1 MGNYLTLVEKH
12 IIRESSL
19 QYKELDH
26 LCFLSKNL
34 YNSTLYSIRQH
45 YFSTKKYLDYYKVN
59 KEFTIENQIDYR
71 ALPAKVSKHTQMKV
85 DRNFKSFFSL
95 LKQKNQGSYT
105 KPVNLPKYLDKTKG
119 RQVVFYEKGAL
130 SLKTEGYIKLSKTNI
145 IIKTKLVKDSIQF
158 VRVVPKGNHIVI
170 EVGYRKET
178 DEYIANSRYASIDLG
193 LNNLMTVGSNCMPP
207 FIINGRP
214 LKSMNQYYNKELS
227 IKKAEL
233 IKNEGK
239 YTSKKIQSLHLKRNN
254 KVNDYIH
261 KATTVLV
268 NQLVSNQISNLVIG
282 YNKGWKQD
290 INIGTRNNQNF
301 IQIPFYKVISQLEY
315 KCNLVG
321 IKVSLQEESY
331 TSKCS
336 FLDNEEVKKHGKYKG
351 TRTKRGLYVSSLGKE
366 INADIN
372 GAMNILKKYLER
384 KEVWNLALVKDCIE
398 VCSTPN
404 VGKLRIPM

>member
-1 MGNYLTLVEKH
+1 MGNYVTLVEKH

-19 QYKELDH
+19 QYKELDL

-34 YNSTLYSIRQH
+34 YNSTLYAIRQH
-45 YFSTKKYLDYYKVN
+45 YFTANKYLDYYKVN
-59 KEFTIENQIDYR
+59 KQFTIENQNDYR
-71 ALPAKVSKHTQMKV
+71 ALPAKVSKHTQMEV

-95 LKQKNQGSYT
+95 LKKKNQGTYN
-105 KPVNLPKYLDKTKG
+105 KPVNLPKYLDKIKG
-119 RQVVFYEKGAL
+119 RQVVFYEKGSL
-130 SLKTEGYIKLSKTNI
+130 SLKNEGFIKLSKTNI
-145 IIKTKLVKDSIQF
+145 IIKTKVVKDSIQF
-158 VRVVPKGNHIVI
+158 VRLVPKGNHIVI

-178 DEYIANSRYASIDLG
+178 EDYKDNNRYASIDLG

-214 LKSMNQYYNKELS
+214 LKSMNQYYNKELAR
-227 IKKAEL
+227 KKAEL
-233 IKNEGK
+233 IKTEGK

-268 NQLVSNQISNLVIG
+268 NQLVSNKISNLVIG

-336 FLDNEEVKKHGKYKG
+336 FLDNEEVKKHEVYKG
-351 TRTKRGLYVSSLGKE
+351 IRIKRGLYVSSEGKE
-366 INADIN
+366 INADLN
-372 GAMNILKKYLER
+372 GAMNILKKYLCK

-404 VGKLRIPM
+404 VGKARIPV

>member
-1 MGNYLTLVEKH
+1 MGNYVTLVEKH

-19 QYKELDH
+19 QYKELDR

-34 YNSTLYSIRQH
+34 YNSTLYAIRQH
-45 YFSTKKYLDYYKVN
+45 YFTANKYLDYYKVN
-59 KEFTIENQIDYR
+59 KQFTHENQSDYR
-71 ALPAKVSKHTQMKV
+71 ALPAKVSKHTQMVV

-95 LKQKNQGSYT
+95 LKQKNQDNYT
-105 KPVNLPKYLDKTKG
+105 KPVNLPKYLDKIKG
-119 RQVVFYEKGAL
+119 RQVVFYEKGSL
-130 SLKTEGYIKLSKTNI
+130 SLKNEGYIKLSKTTI
-145 IIKTKLVKDSIQF
+145 VIKTKVLKESIQF

-178 DEYIANSRYASIDLG
+178 EVYKDNNRYASINLG

-214 LKSMNQYYNKELS
+214 LKSMNQYYNKELAK
-227 IKKAEL
+227 KKAEL

-268 NQLVSNQISNLVIG
+268 NQLVSNDISNLVIG

-290 INIGTRNNQNF
+290 INIGSRNNQNF
-301 IQIPFYKVISQLEY
+301 IQIPFYKVINQLEY

-321 IKVSLQEESY
+321 IKVELQEESY

-336 FLDNEEVKKHGKYKG
+336 FLDKEEVKKHEVYKG
-351 TRTKRGLYVSSLGKE
+351 RRIKRGLYVSSKGKE
-366 INADIN
+366 INADLN
-372 GAMNILKKYLER
+372 GAMNILKKYLVK
-384 KEVWNLALVKDCIE
+384 KEVWNLAIVKDCIE

-404 VGKLRIPM
+404 VGKEVIPV